1 MKRMRWGVAGI
12 AAAMAIAGCAPVLT
26 VENTSAIPV
35 RVVVSASGNSQV
47 LSPSPGE
54 SSSAEVG
61 EGAYS
66 AYAIPDAEWIEY
78 ARLTRQY
85 LNDQLADADSL
96 TGPQLLDV
104 IRRLKDIAARM
115 KAYEGAEGSAGAC
128 NGTVSAEE
136 AGLIRVAVGADG
148 KLQLTCG

>member
-1 MKRMRWGVAGI
+1 MRWFAAGVV
-12 AAAMAIAGCAPVLT
+12 AAAGIAGCAPVLT
-26 VENTSAIPV
+26 VQNDSTVPV
-35 RVVVSASGNSQV
+35 RVVVSASGNRQV
-47 LSPSPGE
+47 LSPSPGQ

-78 ARLTRQY
+78 ARLTRRY
-85 LNDQLADADSL
+85 LNDQLVNADNL
-96 TGPQLLDV
+96 TGTQLLEV

-115 KAYEGAEGSAGAC
+115 QAYEGAAGSTGAC

-136 AGLIRVAVGADG
+136 AGLIRVAVGPDG